1 MIKMRNGSGQA
12 LLAKHMNHVVEIGE
26 EDEWHLFE
34 IFFEDIN
41 DALAAIA
48 TYGPDIVVQQPLELK
63 QLLIE
68 NFMKL
73 RENHV

>member
-1 MIKMRNGSGQA
+1 
-12 LLAKHMNHVVEIGE
+12 MNHVVEIGE
-26 EDEWHLFE
+26 QDDWHLFE

-41 DALAAIA
+41 DAFAAIA

-68 NFMKL
+68 NFKKL
-73 RENHV
+73 SENHV